1 MFDFNVNR
9 IKNSGALKGSKTLND
24 LQKETTTYN
33 PNAFYIGVVE
43 DTNDPFKLG
52 RVRVRIPAIHG
63 VKSQQ
68 AYYIDT
74 NDLPWAKPAVF
85 NSAGNDLGQFLVPVK
100 GTRVVVSFEFND
112 MDKPLYFGGIPT
124 IYRNTK
130 EYNDN
135 PNVYYGSNI
144 DVDSDDRI
152 TDLEDKSAQSV
163 IFKSFKGSTI
173 IVDDKDGKES
183 IKIIDAAGQ
192 QIVMEN
198 DSTVSLNRRGNTT
211 NPPDTASI
219 SIISNGTVNIKCK
232 HLNIEADSTNIGD
245 YV

>member
-1 MFDFNVNR
+1 MFDFNVHR
-9 IKNSGALKGSKTLND
+9 IKNSGALKGSTELHKLN
-24 LQKETTTYN
+24 EAMNTYN

-43 DTNDPFKLG
+43 DTNDPIKLG

-63 VKSQQ
+63 VNKKQTSF
-68 AYYIDT
+68 IDN

-85 NSAGNDLGQFLVPVK
+85 NSAGNDLGQFIVPAK
-100 GTRVVVSFEFND
+100 GTRVIVSFEFD
-112 MDKPLYFGGIPT
+112 DIDKPLYFGGIPT
-124 IYRNTK
+124 LHKNTK
-130 EYNDN
+130 VYNDN
-135 PNVYYGSNI
+135 PNIYYGSNI
-144 DVDSDDRI
+144 DINTDDRI

-198 DSTVSLNRRGNTT
+198 DSESSLSRRGNST

-219 SIISNGTVNIKCK
+219 SIISGGTVNIKCK
-232 HLNIEADSTNIGD
+232 HLNIEADTTNIGD

>member
-1 MFDFNVNR
+1 MFDFNVHR
-9 IKNSGALKGSKTLND
+9 IKSSNALKTT
-24 LQKETTTYN
+24 KELSELTKSANKYE

-43 DTNDPFKLG
+43 DTNDPYKLG

-63 VKSQQ
+63 TNKTQS
-68 AYYIDT
+68 YYID
-74 NDLPWAKPAVF
+74 NLDLPWAKPAVF
-85 NSAGNDLGQFLVPVK
+85 SCGGNDMGQFLVPTK
-100 GTRVVVSFEFND
+100 GNRVVVSFEFND
-112 MDKPLYFGGIPT
+112 IDKPLYFGGIPT
-124 IYRNTK
+124 LHNRDKT
-130 EYNDN
+130 YNDN
-135 PNVYYGSNI
+135 PNVYYSNNI
-144 DVDSDDRI
+144 VINTDDRI

-192 QIVMEN
+192 QIIMEN
-198 DSTVSLNRRGNTT
+198 DSPVSLSRRGNTT

-219 SIISNGTVNIKCK
+219 SIISGGTVNIKCK
-232 HLNIEADSTNIGD
+232 HLNIEADTTNIGD